1 MSTKIENAPKLKEDE
16 ETKNNDTI
24 SSEEENSENGDG
36 DQNDSPKNNLA
47 SFVTTPYER
56 VLSIINEAKA
66 FILSVSSTQ
75 QNLINGLE
83 WAIKIISSHNLYT
96 YEFKEHEDTEDFKQF
111 VQFVNS
117 YNDVIPTN
125 KKPTGKKSF
134 LISSLDLKR
143 PSALKYA
150 INIPIHNQI
159 QKIEEEKNDEQS
171 SDIINNE
178 KIKDNPINIKK
189 DNKDKNNKMV
199 LNTDTNVKIKEIKN
213 KILNKNNFET
223 NKKNENKNNIK
234 NKFNKHN
241 NTQTVLR
248 NVNKN
253 KKETFSKLE
262 KSENSKIQK
271 SASKINKSTRNF
283 SFRPEKKIKPL
294 SPIRQLKK
302 TTKNIITEK
311 NITNTEN
318 NIAKS
323 EKKST
328 KTESNI
334 CNTEKNINAN
344 DNILTPKE
352 ETKACS
358 HIKTHSSMDLSK
370 STQIETDN
378 YKPSKSSKVLKTFN
392 RLKSESFPVKS
403 FNFLKDDDKLEE
415 SPLNKSFTKYSS
427 NLIEN
432 ALIDINYPPSRIL
445 EKTFNIFEL
454 KEIIGQDNVL
464 PIMGKVILD
473 SFGLY
478 SDDIISTEKLDPFL
492 VSISNQYHKT
502 TLYHNSMHGADVTQS
517 LCLYFLNSNAEE
529 ICQSLILDLLGIL
542 IAALGHD
549 LGHPGLTN
557 PFHINSSSELAI
569 TYNDVS
575 CLENFHASTLFKT
588 IRNPDTDIFEKLSV
602 QDYKAIRKRMIGN
615 ILATDMVNHGKIMTL
630 IKSRIAINKA
640 ENKTK
645 FELLSGNEKT
655 KYEEQ
660 QSLFDFLIH
669 AADLAHNTKLFNISL
684 KWVELLSEE
693 FWLQGDKEK
702 SMNLP
707 VSFLCDRDNYNI
719 PQSQV
724 GFIKGFIIPTFDCLV
739 DIFPSLKFTMN
750 NAKTNLKKWEKLA
763 SKGRLKGWT
772 PEKTK
777 QVNYKKKMI
786 LFSSISSLNENNNI
800 NIKSPMHKRKSGN
813 VNSLSH
819 ALQVKDAIKEN
830 NKENQ
835 EKNEKKNK
843 NAKNKVQ
850 RPNIILKSKNHDK
863 KVNLHKFQKFK

>member
-1 MSTKIENAPKLKEDE
+1 MKSKTEDPTKEKLQEEMKNIE
-16 ETKNNDTI
+16 TI
-24 SSEEENSENGDG
+24 SSEEENSENGD
-36 DQNDSPKNNLA
+36 QNDSPKNNIA
-47 SFVTTPYER
+47 SFITTPYER

-75 QNLINGLE
+75 QNLIKGLE
-83 WAIKIISSHNLYT
+83 WAIKVISSHNLYT
-96 YEFKEHEDTEDFKQF
+96 YELKDHEENEDFKQF
-111 VQFVNS
+111 QQFVNS
-117 YNDVIPTN
+117 YNDVIDMN
-125 KKPTGKKSF
+125 KNKGEKKSF
-134 LISSLDLKR
+134 LVSSLNLKR
-143 PSALKYA
+143 PSAFKYS
-150 INIPIHNQI
+150 ISKIVEEIYNDKDKDKNELNKIDENQ
-159 QKIEEEKNDEQS
+159 KN
-171 SDIINNE
+171 
-178 KIKDNPINIKK
+178 NPINININNNNVSENK
-189 DNKDKNNKMV
+189 NKDKEDK
-199 LNTDTNVKIKEIKN
+199 DKG
-213 KILNKNNFET
+213 
-223 NKKNENKNNIK
+223 KKENKNNEEKNSKTENKKSNNNKNTNIK
-234 NKFNKHN
+234 NKLNKGNDN
-241 NTQTVLR
+241 NNHHHSLLR
-248 NVNKN
+248 NIHQKMLA
-253 KKETFSKLE
+253 KL
-262 KSENSKIQK
+262 SSNENSKTQK
-271 SASKINKSTRNF
+271 SV
-283 SFRPEKKIKPL
+283 KIKNSSVIP
-294 SPIRQLKK
+294 
-302 TTKNIITEK
+302 
-311 NITNTEN
+311 
-318 NIAKS
+318 KS
-323 EKKST
+323 EKKS
-328 KTESNI
+328 KPSSPIKQLKKSVNNI
-334 CNTEKNINAN
+334 NTEFKPLSPKNEFKSKSVIEK
-344 DNILTPKE
+344 D
-352 ETKACS
+352 
-358 HIKTHSSMDLSK
+358 HVGFSK
-370 STQIETDN
+370 STKII
-378 YKPSKSSKVLKTFN
+378 
-392 RLKSESFPVKS
+392 KS
-403 FNFLKDDDKLEE
+403 FNPLKSDKKPRKSSTGISNIPKEDDIINFENIA
-415 SPLNKSFTKYSS
+415 LNKSFTKYSS

-432 ALIDINYPPSRIL
+432 ALNDINYPLGRII

-492 VSISNQYHKT
+492 VSISNQYYKT

-529 ICQSLILDLLGIL
+529 ICQSLVLDLLGIL
-542 IAALGHD
+542 ISALGHD

-569 TYNDVS
+569 TYNDIS

-588 IRNPDTDIFEKLSV
+588 IRKPETDIFEKLSV
-602 QDYKAIRKRMIGN
+602 QDYKTIRKRMIGN

-655 KYEEQ
+655 KFEEQ

-707 VSFLCDRDNYNI
+707 VSFLCDRDSYNI

-739 DIFPSLKFTMN
+739 DIFPSLKFTMD
-750 NAKTNLKKWEKLA
+750 NAKTNLKKWEKLS

-786 LFSSISSLNENNNI
+786 LFSAILSNNENSNTANR
-800 NIKSPMHKRKSGN
+800 KMFKRKSGN

-819 ALQVKDAIKEN
+819 ALQIKEEGKDNN
-830 NKENQ
+830 NKEIQ
-835 EKNEKKNK
+835 KEKNEKKIRDG
-843 NAKNKVQ
+843 KNKIQ
-850 RPNIILKSKNHDK
+850 RPMIIMKSKNHDK
-863 KVNLHKFQKFK
+863 KVNIHRLSKFK